1 MSEQTIPTEKK
12 SENCLSLDTEEQNKR
27 RFQIELEFVQCLANP
42 WYLHDLAQ
50 KDYFQDR
57 AFLNYLK
64 YLRYWKQPEYAKYII
79 YPHALHFLDLLQ
91 NPQFRQDLKKQ
102 DIATE
107 IHSKQYYHWMAW
119 RNIDVNVVRSI
130 VKLVKFYHPAPPA
143 PTEKSPIS
151 ILDGVNSI
159 LVPPTSKFTPGQ
171 NNCSGGIQVRQSS
184 DLNLLKNCKVFTG
197 TIAISNVDDISDLI
211 FNRLERLE
219 GTLDINDNRLL
230 RRVSF
235 PNLTSV
241 TRIGIANQTTLTKI
255 EFPFLKQADTLT
267 FRQLAAD
274 VTFDSGLEFINNIE
288 ISDTNIHEL
297 NGFNPKNVITI
308 SINNNPFL
316 RELKLDSLLK
326 VDSLYVASN
335 RNDGFSFEAQNLQ
348 TVKDLVIENVTSL
361 SLPSLVSS
369 DSDIALSDNNFSKLS
384 IPKLDSISGTFAIK
398 SNPEL
403 KKLDFPELKNMGG
416 ALIISEN
423 PKLLTIDG
431 FPKLKRING
440 VMDITGSFSEFS
452 MPELKEIRG
461 GVNVETSDKRFD
473 CDNNKINSLKDY
485 GIAKALVMTLL
496 MDIYYC

>member
-1 MSEQTIPTEKK
+1 MNNNK
-12 SENCLSLDTEEQNKR
+12 SIIIIIFSI
-27 RFQIELEFVQCLANP
+27 F
-42 WYLHDLAQ
+42 
-50 KDYFQDR
+50 
-57 AFLNYLK
+57 FL
-64 YLRYWKQPEYAKYII
+64 II
-79 YPHALHFLDLLQ
+79 
-91 NPQFRQDLKKQ
+91 
-102 DIATE
+102 
-107 IHSKQYYHWMAW
+107 
-119 RNIDVNVVRSI
+119 VN
-130 VKLVKFYHPAPPA
+130 
-143 PTEKSPIS
+143 
-151 ILDGVNSI
+151 
-159 LVPPTSKFTPGQ
+159 GQ

-211 FNRLERLE
+211 FNRLEHLE

-230 RRVSF
+230 RHVSF

-255 EFPFLKQADTLT
+255 EFPFLKQADALT

-348 TVKDLVIENVTSL
+348 TVKDLVIENVASL

-369 DSDIALSDNNFSKLS
+369 NSNIALSNNNFSKLS

-440 VMDITGSFSEFS
+440 VMDVTGSFSEFL

-473 CDNNKINSLKDY
+473 CDKKKINSLKDY

-496 MDIYYC
+496 MDFYYC